1 MNIQDGMN
9 IVDVLAIMP
18 YYVSLFLI
26 TDDLSPGK
34 KEEGGGMHM
43 QILVENFM
51 NTHRILYFQLIVRGA
66 LFQKCP
72 KYPVF
77 LYWSLEFLNNLHMKS
92 RNRVGIGL

>member
-34 KEEGGGMHM
+34 KEEGGGMH
-43 QILVENFM
+43 IANHESLVEKPYEYSQNIF
-51 NTHRILYFQLIVRGA
+51 N
-66 LFQKCP
+66 
-72 KYPVF
+72 
-77 LYWSLEFLNNLHMKS
+77 
-92 RNRVGIGL
+92 

>member
-1 MNIQDGMN
+1 LYIYLPDVKNIEDKMNIQDGMN

-43 QILVENFM
+43 QIM
-51 NTHRILYFQLIVRGA
+51 NPWLQTL
-66 LFQKCP
+66 
-72 KYPVF
+72 
-77 LYWSLEFLNNLHMKS
+77 
-92 RNRVGIGL
+92 

>member
-43 QILVENFM
+43 QIM
-51 NTHRILYFQLIVRGA
+51 NPWLQTL
-66 LFQKCP
+66 
-72 KYPVF
+72 
-77 LYWSLEFLNNLHMKS
+77 
-92 RNRVGIGL
+92 

>member
-43 QILVENFM
+43 QIMNPWLKNLM
-51 NTHRILYFQLIVRGA
+51 NTHRIFSTDQRRPI
-66 LFQKCP
+66 P
-72 KYPVF
+72 KM
-77 LYWSLEFLNNLHMKS
+77 S
-92 RNRVGIGL
+92 